1 MLILEIALGVLLGG
15 LFLRYLHYFLVFGFL
30 AMALIACLAMV
41 VLAVFLL
48 VGFSPNILI
57 AVFCMLVLFYFL
69 LKWKIPH
76 EKSTFAIQN
85 QINKRKALGY
95 DVSNLEGRLQAIE
108 AEYEMKKSLES
119 IRLKEEVA
127 VRNAAKE
134 IAKTRSKVSKWAL
147 DKELKRRKSLGYE
160 D

>member
-1 MLILEIALGVLLGG
+1 MVL
-15 LFLRYLHYFLVFGFL
+15 V
-30 AMALIACLAMV
+30 ACLALV
-41 VLAVFLL
+41 GLAVFLI

-57 AVFCMLVLFYFL
+57 GIFCVLALIYFW

-76 EKSTFAIQN
+76 EKSIFAIQN

-95 DVSNLEGRLQAIE
+95 DVSSLEGRLQAIE

-119 IRLKEEVA
+119 NRLKEEVA
-127 VRNAAKE
+127 TRNAAKE
-134 IAKTRSKVSKWAL
+134 MAKTNSKVSKWAL